1 MPGRCITIQNR
12 ENVRRGVIV
21 GHKWRVIPSMAKRR
35 GKTGEQGQPLR
46 RAAIGLRIIGGRLR
60 GRRLLYSGAWSTRPM
75 RDRVREAV
83 FNILRDAVVD
93 AQIIDIFAGTGAM
106 GLEALS
112 RGAAFATFVERDPEA
127 CQVLRRNIAA
137 LHLEN
142 QSAVLLAD
150 AFLWWRHHSPLAP
163 CPYVVFCC
171 PPYEVL
177 TTSREE
183 MLHLVTGLIREL
195 PNDSV
200 LVVETGE
207 DFDFGQ
213 FPFPDRWDVRTYRPS
228 RIGFFWKS
236 SSIDDAA

>member
-1 MPGRCITIQNR
+1 
-12 ENVRRGVIV
+12 
-21 GHKWRVIPSMAKRR
+21 MAKRR
-35 GKTGEQGQPLR
+35 RRTGNEAQPLR

-93 AQIIDIFAGTGAM
+93 AQVIDIFAGTGAM

-112 RGAAFATFVERDPEA
+112 RGAAFARFVERDPEA
-127 CQVLRRNIAA
+127 CQVLRRNITA
-137 LHLEN
+137 LQLDKQTEVI
-142 QSAVLLAD
+142 AAD
-150 AFLWWRHHSPLAP
+150 AFVWWRHHSPLIAHP
-163 CPYVVFCC
+163 HVVFCC
-171 PPYEVL
+171 PPYEVH
-177 TTSREE
+177 SACREE

-200 LVVETGE
+200 LVVEADEG
-207 DFDFGQ
+207 FDFRQ
-213 FPFPDRWDVRTYRPS
+213 YPFPDQWDIRTYRPS
-228 RIGFFWKS
+228 RIGFFWKG